1 MDEHDLRMTS
11 ITRDL
16 ILPMTQFFQ
25 GMREIDVE
33 RGTENGAAKSAAVF
47 GLSTKNH
54 RGRGP
59 LAPHQGAG

>member
-1 MDEHDLRMTS
+1 
-11 ITRDL
+11 
-16 ILPMTQFFQ
+16 MTQFFQ

-47 GLSTKNH
+47 GLSTKND

-59 LAPHQGAG
+59 LAPFGARVNRKVRD